1 MLFWTKFK
9 KDLKGFLMASR
20 KNKKAFPELL
30 DETDKDV
37 IALRK
42 IFDALIDEDNPPL
55 PENNTVADEI
65 PADDDIAKE
74 NKILSITDTHEF
86 VQTFQRLDYAWKE
99 RILLKL
105 FDRYHFGDKTVDL
118 KHKFD
123 KRQSDKD
130 KLIDSLEYCGM
141 TWVHKMHYPLHRQE
155 KHIIRIDYYGTVN
168 KPRTDQLSPQYA
180 QALKNQE
187 EFPKES
193 YKIIRKSPVWKLF
206 RHAKSFRLIE
216 GKVITQLQKMKIPP
230 ETLMHMNSYDFSDV
244 LFEAFNKKKDH
255 TRDKGN
261 ATLFLGARQRFVK
274 DFIRKNKKSFIEY
287 LQRHNVDER
296 YISAL
301 VQSMETKG
309 ITSNIKPLNE
319 KYTPE
324 IIKALKKHGLNTSD
338 LRTSQKISEEHK
350 KFLYENHLD
359 NLLIATD
366 KDGHIITGPQFSVH
380 HKIAVQDS
388 SEQPNL
394 AQVNYFQNL
403 CLVVDVT
410 YHRDIF
416 HGLDET
422 SPFNNREAY
431 SARIYLKREDTVF
444 FGGLDPQDQIFYDYT
459 KDPRTL
465 RRKNI
470 DEPQDE
476 WEHIGLNA
484 SEPKKQNTTEIKT
497 QTLQNI
503 MAYREEYL
511 SQNLSEKQIK
521 QNIKKIARQTNI
533 SPALIE
539 KLLNIRDL

>member
-1 MLFWTKFK
+1 M
-9 KDLKGFLMASR
+9 
-20 KNKKAFPELL
+20 
-30 DETDKDV
+30 
-37 IALRK
+37 
-42 IFDALIDEDNPPL
+42 
-55 PENNTVADEI
+55 
-65 PADDDIAKE
+65 
-74 NKILSITDTHEF
+74 
-86 VQTFQRLDYAWKE
+86 
-99 RILLKL
+99 
-105 FDRYHFGDKTVDL
+105 
-118 KHKFD
+118 
-123 KRQSDKD
+123 
-130 KLIDSLEYCGM
+130 
-141 TWVHKMHYPLHRQE
+141 
-155 KHIIRIDYYGTVN
+155 
-168 KPRTDQLSPQYA
+168 
-180 QALKNQE
+180 
-187 EFPKES
+187 
-193 YKIIRKSPVWKLF
+193 
-206 RHAKSFRLIE
+206 
-216 GKVITQLQKMKIPP
+216 
-230 ETLMHMNSYDFSDV
+230 
-244 LFEAFNKKKDH
+244 
-255 TRDKGN
+255 
-261 ATLFLGARQRFVK
+261 
-274 DFIRKNKKSFIEY
+274 
-287 LQRHNVDER
+287 
-296 YISAL
+296 
-301 VQSMETKG
+301 
-309 ITSNIKPLNE
+309 
-319 KYTPE
+319 
-324 IIKALKKHGLNTSD
+324 
-338 LRTSQKISEEHK
+338 
-350 KFLYENHLD
+350 
-359 NLLIATD
+359 LIATD
-366 KDGHIITGPQFSVH
+366 KDGHIITAPQFSVH

-403 CLVVDVT
+403 CLVVDVP